1 MIRVAI
7 VEDDAEVRE
16 SIAVLQEKGVKL
28 PHATR
33 VKPGQ
38 PVKLELEH
46 RNVKEAALLIY
57 RVDLKKLH
65 ERQKDLSSVSGVNLS
80 GITPQAEIK
89 VPLGDGLDY
98 AWKKRSIELPLKD
111 EGAYLVICRGD
122 SQMTSGLV
130 FALAGVALFAMGAAG
145 VLLLA
150 ELMRRV
156 LAFNIMGSGA
166 FLVLVGLAQRNDV
179 PDPVPQA
186 MVLTGIVVAVAATA
200 LALALA
206 RRYQALGGRDELAG
220 DD

>member
-1 MIRVAI
+1 
-7 VEDDAEVRE
+7 
-16 SIAVLQEKGVKL
+16 
-28 PHATR
+28 
-33 VKPGQ
+33 
-38 PVKLELEH
+38 
-46 RNVKEAALLIY
+46 
-57 RVDLKKLH
+57 
-65 ERQKDLSSVSGVNLS
+65 
-80 GITPQAEIK
+80 
-89 VPLGDGLDY
+89 
-98 AWKKRSIELPLKD
+98 
-111 EGAYLVICRGD
+111 
-122 SQMTSGLV
+122 MTSGLV